1 MRASVSPALAQIG
14 KFSISG
20 TMSTAGAETF
30 TVTVNGK
37 NKSYTTESGDSIQ
50 DVRAALIDA
59 IETDPSLGITVLAN
73 YGNDLDEVYVT
84 EKSGIEFTA
93 TVSTDSSDAYIDAEV
108 VRENFQAPT
117 RKLNNGDLIIND
129 IEIRGARV
137 EDDVRSVEI
146 SSSSRKDSSA
156 IALAT
161 AINSHAEETGVSA
174 EIVGAKIAGSTT
186 NTGFPGVF
194 PATGDYD
201 LFVNGIKVEVRLT
214 QDEPADTDEIMLL
227 KP

>member
-1 MRASVSPALAQIG
+1 MLEHSKNISTLNNNLRDSVSPALAQIS

-20 TMSTAGAETF
+20 TMSAAGAETF

-84 EKSGIEFTA
+84 ARNPGIEFSA

-108 VRENFQAPT
+108 VRDNFQAPT

-137 EDDVRSVEI
+137 EDDDRSVEI
-146 SSSSRKDSSA
+146 ASSSRKDSSA
-156 IALAT
+156 IALA
-161 AINSHAEETGVSA
+161 ACN
-174 EIVGAKIAGSTT
+174 
-186 NTGFPGVF
+186 
-194 PATGDYD
+194 
-201 LFVNGIKVEVRLT
+201 
-214 QDEPADTDEIMLL
+214 
-227 KP
+227 

>member
-1 MRASVSPALAQIG
+1 MVAGTYGENISILNNNLRNSVSPALSQIS
-14 KFSISG
+14 KFSFSG
-20 TMSTAGAETF
+20 TLSTAGAETF

-73 YGNDLDEVYVT
+73 YGNDLDEVCVT
-84 EKSGIEFTA
+84 ARNPGIEFTA

-129 IEIRGARV
+129 VEIRGARA

-156 IALAT
+156 ISLAA
-161 AINSHAEETGVSA
+161 AINSHTEETGVSA
-174 EIVGAKIAGSTT
+174 EIVGLKLLVQQRILVSRAS
-186 NTGFPGVF
+186 FQ
-194 PATGDYD
+194 
-201 LFVNGIKVEVRLT
+201 R
-214 QDEPADTDEIMLL
+214 EIMTSL
-227 KP
+227 